1 MEGKGLFKYSLISL
15 LLGIIPIIIIFFIH
29 FSNESSHIISY
40 LFDIANG
47 YQRFSEQ
54 YLAVSTIASAYTKTA
69 PFFVILMYIICW
81 NKFDIKTIKLDLKRW
96 LKLLP
101 GVLLLTAGAYYLT
114 YVGVENM
121 SDSMYRIKR
130 IIAENEYFLLIYY
143 ILLFLTNYFFIWLLL
158 IYLYLLKRS
167 AFFSKAEITS
177 ALH

>member
-15 LLGIIPIIIIFFIH
+15 LLGITPIIIIFFIH

-47 YQRFSEQ
+47 YQRDFSEQ
-54 YLAVSTIASAYTKTA
+54 YLAVSTIASAYTKTV

-130 IIAENEYFLLIYY
+130 VISGNEYFLMVYY
-143 ILLFLTNYFFIWLLL
+143 ILLFLTNYFFIWLLF
-158 IYLYLLKRS
+158 IYLYLLKGLP
-167 AFFSKAEITS
+167 FFQKRR
-177 ALH
+177 